1 MNSGDQTVSS
11 SAAATEA
18 RMAGMARSEAQAVAP
33 AAEPQH
39 ANADIYEG
47 MNGGSIPGLGTYAV
61 PGFPG
66 NQPIQPGGGMA
77 PFHTGPSISP
87 PAISGSQIPGTPA
100 YPSGRNSFQTA
111 PTGREVMQH
120 SGQQFPQPNNALP
133 ASQSASEVRA
143 PSPSISSPFGFNPP
157 GNSPAATQL
166 ALLAAA
172 QNDPQLWPILAA
184 MSRKTLPHIRR
195 AG

>member
-1 MNSGDQTVSS
+1 MQRAMNSGDQTVSS

-61 PGFPG
+61 PGFLG
-66 NQPIQPGGGMA
+66 NQPTQPGGGMA
-77 PFHTGPSISP
+77 PFHTGVPSISP

-100 YPSGRNSFQTA
+100 YPSGPNSFQTA
-111 PTGREVMQH
+111 PQSRA
-120 SGQQFPQPNNALP
+120 PAAPAQP
-133 ASQSASEVRA
+133 SASPIA
-143 PSPSISSPFGFNPP
+143 PAPAQAIAAVPGGQMAPSISSPFGFNPP
-157 GNSPAATQL
+157 GNSPGATQ
-166 ALLAAA
+166 
-172 QNDPQLWPILAA
+172 
-184 MSRKTLPHIRR
+184 
-195 AG
+195 